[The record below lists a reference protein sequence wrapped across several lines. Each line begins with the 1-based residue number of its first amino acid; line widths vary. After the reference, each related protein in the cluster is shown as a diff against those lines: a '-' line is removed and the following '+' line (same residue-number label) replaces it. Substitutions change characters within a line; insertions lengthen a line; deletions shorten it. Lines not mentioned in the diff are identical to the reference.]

1 MSVEV
6 NRKNILAIKQHADVT
21 RELLREDQVK
31 VKQLENLILEQKDRL
46 DLFQKQVQILQVK
59 SFSGGATA

>member
-21 RELLREDQVK
+21 RELLREDQNK
-31 VKQLENLILEQKDRL
+31 VKQLENLILEQKNRL
-46 DLFQKQVQILQVK
+46 DLLQKQVQILQVK
-59 SFSGGATA
+59 SFSGGATS